1 MSAKATEL
9 MSIRDLLQTYCDVM
23 EEFRKREILRS
34 SNNPV
39 ADFSELLFCTAF
51 GWNRE
56 GASAAGF
63 DAICSRGL
71 RYQIKGRRL
80 TLNNPSRQLSFIRMY
95 YLWKSQ
101 IPGSIFVPLGYVVWN
116 TSGTAVQHTKD
127 SPPWSLDSDLSGPT
141 TAIFHASSDT
151 GNTHGY
157 PTWSRVIKNTKSSGN
172 ENDDEDEGLEEQ
184 Q

>member
-1 MSAKATEL
+1 MSAQATEL

-23 EEFRKREILRS
+23 EELRRREILRS

-63 DAICSRGL
+63 DAVCSRGL

-80 TLNNPSRQLSFIRMY
+80 TPNNPSRQLSFIRKLPEHQFDFLAGVLFHSGFHIKRAALVPHSVVEERARY
-95 YLWKSQ
+95 SKHANAWLFDLKDEVWHEPGVDDVTDNLLSTFQQIDSLSQ
-101 IPGSIFVPLGYVVWN
+101 RP
-116 TSGTAVQHTKD
+116 
-127 SPPWSLDSDLSGPT
+127 
-141 TAIFHASSDT
+141 
-151 GNTHGY
+151 
-157 PTWSRVIKNTKSSGN
+157 
-172 ENDDEDEGLEEQ
+172 
-184 Q
+184 